1 MCSWC
6 WGFSPVIQHIK
17 NNFNEQVDFRLVLA
31 PFRVDTT
38 EAMDEALR
46 DYVLVQWRK
55 VHETTAQS
63 FNFTFQMED
72 DFVYNTKLACLAIKS
87 LCRLQPGS
95 EVKILDTIQTAFYT
109 KNLNVT
115 HEDDL
120 VQFAENYK
128 VNTDLFVEYL
138 HSNETEKLLDDDF
151 SYCQRLGVLSFPT
164 LTGIKKGTISMLA
177 YGYMP
182 YNNLESNVKNW
193 IGIN

>member
-1 MCSWC
+1 MNICS
-6 WGFSPVIQHIK
+6 S
-17 NNFNEQVDFRLVLA
+17 
-31 PFRVDTT
+31 
-38 EAMDEALR
+38 
-46 DYVLVQWRK
+46 
-55 VHETTAQS
+55 
-63 FNFTFQMED
+63 
-72 DFVYNTKLACLAIKS
+72 
-87 LCRLQPGS
+87 
-95 EVKILDTIQTAFYT
+95 FYT

-115 HEDDL
+115 HEDVL